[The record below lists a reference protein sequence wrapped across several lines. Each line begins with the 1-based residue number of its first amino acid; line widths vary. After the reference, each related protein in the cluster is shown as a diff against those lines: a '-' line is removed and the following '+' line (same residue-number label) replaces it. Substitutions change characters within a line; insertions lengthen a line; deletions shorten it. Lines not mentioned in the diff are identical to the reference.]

1 MTSDLCPSPHKQPPD
16 FLWTSDGAQKGQS
29 SIDTASDFFVYSVY
43 FVVNRDGFAAVGV
56 RFGIMSANES

>member
-29 SIDTASDFFVYSVY
+29 SIDTASDFFVYFVY
-43 FVVNRDGFAAVGV
+43 FVVKPPRRICRSGGAIWYNVGK
-56 RFGIMSANES
+56 